1 MKPKDQIVAL
11 AEMDGWEGLEPEVH
25 PGIIY
30 NWGVRPGFIHD
41 ENKEIIPEYTSDLNA
56 IVPLVAKW
64 AGQDPKRRSDFSN
77 ELHKV
82 SGKRPGTPVNSGGT
96 PVVSD
101 FHKFTGPANE
111 WCEALLRAAGK
122 WEGSVIVNQKE

>member
-1 MKPKDQIVAL
+1 MKPEDQILAL
-11 AEMDGWEGLEPEVH
+11 AEMDGWEHH
-25 PGIIY
+25 PTEI
-30 NWGVRPGFIHD
+30 
-41 ENKEIIPEYTSDLNA
+41 KECYDPSGNLTYWTSAPEYTCDLNA

-122 WEGSVIVNQKE
+122 WAGSVTVNQKE